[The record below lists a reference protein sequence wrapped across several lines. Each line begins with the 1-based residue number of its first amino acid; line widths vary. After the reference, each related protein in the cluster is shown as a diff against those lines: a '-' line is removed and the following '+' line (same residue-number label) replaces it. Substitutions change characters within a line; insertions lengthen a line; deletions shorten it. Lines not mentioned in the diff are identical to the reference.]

1 LLDENADP
9 LYLNHFYNMKTEI
22 TVPKIE
28 NNLLDESPITFYK
41 DIRFWIV
48 LCSLIGLIYLIIDSY
63 PMY

>member
-1 LLDENADP
+1 
-9 LYLNHFYNMKTEI
+9 MKIDI

-28 NNLLDESPITFYK
+28 NNLMDEKPMTFYK

-48 LCSLIGLIYLIIDSY
+48 SCSLIGLIYLIIDSY

>member
-1 LLDENADP
+1 
-9 LYLNHFYNMKTEI
+9 MKTEI
-22 TVPKIE
+22 AVSKIE

-48 LCSLIGLIYLIIDSY
+48 TGSLIGLMYMIVDSY